1 MEVLARIYRVVSR
14 ACAPPERRKHSGAG
28 AKRLTERWW
37 RGLDSNQ
44 RTLARADLQ
53 SAAFNHSATSPGVG
67 RRATWRRLMCLSTRS
82 ADGSAGRSGRSMLDH
97 RPDGLRVERV
107 KGIEPSS

>member
-67 RRATWRRLMCLSTRS
+67 RRAMWRRVRCLSTRS
-82 ADGSAGRSGRSMLDH
+82 AGGSAGRSGLSPLARLA
-97 RPDGLRVERV
+97 RVERV
-107 KGIEPSS
+107 KRI